1 MTIQSHVMQGA
12 VVRTP
17 ARFALTAVA
26 IAATLAQTAFANEQK
41 HEEIVVTATRTESN
55 VRDVLADVTVIDRE
69 QIDSVAPG
77 RSVGEVLQR
86 FAGVQFNSNGGR
98 GNSQGVSIR
107 GAGGGYTLL
116 LIDGVRYG
124 SLTLGSPVLE
134 NIPVELIERI
144 EVLKGPASA
153 LYGSDAVGGVIQI
166 FTKRGKH
173 AQQAFIANASVTAGE
188 NGHKS
193 GSAGF
198 RGAQNGFD
206 YSLNLS
212 RVLDHGISATNEKA
226 GIDTFN
232 PDRDGFSQT
241 AFTASLGFAF
251 TPDWRIDSTLIQSK
265 GKAFS
270 DSGLNS
276 NPYTEME
283 TDAAK
288 LQLTGKINS
297 IWTSKFSIGHS
308 KDTQNNLGQ
317 GAYHSLYV
325 TKQTEYKWDNE
336 IKTTVGTF
344 LAGLESLQQKIDPT
358 QSTVD
363 YKTKKREIN
372 SIFLGLNGQKNSHF
386 WQVNWRHDDN
396 SQFGKAN
403 TYGLTYG
410 YEIMSDLRAH
420 VSHGKSVKAPTFN
433 QLYYDA
439 YGSYGNPSLLPEE
452 GKSNEIGLTWNV
464 ENNEIKIVRFDNK
477 ITNLIQKGP
486 DKIQQNT
493 PGTTHLKGW
502 TGSYAWST
510 NSWHVSAIYDYL
522 KTKQA
527 DGKPLDR
534 RAKHQFSLNID
545 KEIGRWK
552 IGGSALHVG
561 SRNDQDYSKWPSI
574 TPVKLARYTTLDL
587 HAEYKLQKDW
597 SVQARI
603 ANVTNKNYETAY
615 GYNQL
620 GRAGY
625 LTLKWAPK

>member
-41 HEEIVVTATRTESN
+41 HEEVVVTATRTESN

-124 SLTLGSPVLE
+124 SLTLGSPVLQ

-173 AQQAFIANASVTAGE
+173 AQQAFIANSSVTAGE

-212 RVLDHGISATNEKA
+212 RVLDHGISATNKKS
-226 GIDTFN
+226 GTYFN

-251 TPDWRIDSTLIQSK
+251 TPDWRIDSTLIQSQ

-270 DSGLNS
+270 DSGANS

-288 LQLTGKINS
+288 LQLTGKITP

-308 KDTQNNLGQ
+308 KDQSKYHPNN
-317 GAYHSLYV
+317 SLFIS
-325 TKQTEYKWDNE
+325 KQTEYKWDNE
-336 IKTTVGTF
+336 IKTEFGTL
-344 LAGLESLQQKIDPT
+344 LAGLERLQQKIEPT
-358 QSTVD
+358 ES
-363 YKTKKREIN
+363 TKKYEIKDRDIN
-372 SIFLGLNGQKNSHF
+372 SFFLGLNGQHNAQFWQINWRRDDNSHF
-386 WQVNWRHDDN
+386 GN
-396 SQFGKAN
+396 AN

-410 YEIMSDLRAH
+410 YELINGLRVHA
-420 VSHGKSVKAPTFN
+420 SHGKSIKAPTFN
-433 QLYYDA
+433 QLYYYDNNPQ
-439 YGSYGNPSLLPEE
+439 YPYYGNPSLIPEE
-452 GKSNEIGLTWNV
+452 GKSNELGLAWST
-464 ENNEIKIVRFDNK
+464 NNHEAKLIYFNNK
-477 ITNLIQKGP
+477 IKNLIQADP
-486 DKIQQNT
+486 NSVQQNVT
-493 PGTTHLKGW
+493 GNTSLKGW
-502 TGSYAWST
+502 TASYAW
-510 NSWHVSAIYDYL
+510 NHRSWQISAIYDYL
-522 KTKQA
+522 KTRKA

-534 RAKHQFSLNID
+534 RAKHQFSLNVD
-545 KEIGRWK
+545 KQIGQWK
-552 IGGSALHVG
+552 FGGSALYVG
-561 SRNDQDYSKWPSI
+561 SRNDSNA
-574 TPVKLARYTTLDL
+574 TVKLPSYTTLDL
-587 HAEYKLQKDW
+587 NAEYHFHKDW
-597 SVQARI
+597 SLQARI